1 MRKILLVIL
10 LIAASLMHMQAQTA
24 AVIANDK
31 DGWHKIA
38 ETIVNFDREKD
49 EILILGADRFASIRF
64 KVTDAPVQLIRI
76 EVYYESGDHQNI
88 DVNASISQDAESKV
102 IDLNGGERSLKK
114 VVFYYK
120 TLPNSADK
128 KAHMELWGMKTNQS
142 E

>member
-1 MRKILLVIL
+1 MATLFIVSGLLH
-10 LIAASLMHMQAQTA
+10 SQAQTA
-24 AVIANDK
+24 AVIASDK
-31 DGWHKIA
+31 DGWHKMA
-38 ETIVNFDREKD
+38 ETMVNFDREKD

-76 EVYYESGDHQNI
+76 EVYYENGEQQNI
-88 DVNASISQDAESKV
+88 DVNASISQDKESKV

-128 KAHMELWGMKTNQS
+128 KAQMELWGMKTNQS